1 MNNYM
6 LAKRLLF
13 FFCFTVAIVSFLNF
27 EFAFSSL
34 QHEGTILKLYDFR
47 GYEFNGGQPV
57 VFVGKL
63 TTEAGERIESAEI
76 LIKSDSLCPKDG
88 IIASGFTDKTG
99 RFWIYTI
106 TKIWDESDNMIK
118 VRAIFL
124 GNEKFS
130 PSISDNQIL
139 VVYPSHAEK
148 CEN

>member
-1 MNNYM
+1 M

-13 FFCFTVAIVSFLNF
+13 FFCFTVAVVSFLNF
-27 EFAFSSL
+27 ESAFSSF
-34 QHEGTILKLYDFR
+34 QSERTIIKLYDFR
-47 GYEFNGGQPV
+47 GHEFDGDQPV

-63 TTEAGERIESAEI
+63 TTEAGERIKSAEI
-76 LIKSDSLCPKDG
+76 LIKSDGPCPKDG
-88 IIASGFTDKTG
+88 IIASGFTDTYG

-118 VRAIFL
+118 VRAAFL

-130 PSISDNQIL
+130 SSISDNQIL

>member
-1 MNNYM
+1 M
-6 LAKRLLF
+6 RLLSI
-13 FFCFTVAIVSFLNF
+13 FCLTVVIMIFLNF
-27 EFAFSSL
+27 ELAFSSL
-34 QHEGTILKLYDFR
+34 QAERTILKIYDFR
-47 GYEFNGGQPV
+47 GHEFNGGQPV

-63 TTEAGERIESAEI
+63 TTEAGERIKSAEI
-76 LIKSDSLCPKDG
+76 LIKSDGPCPKDG
-88 IIASGFTDKTG
+88 IIASGFTDTNG

-118 VRAIFL
+118 VRAVFL

-130 PSISDNQIL
+130 PSISDSQIL

>member
-1 MNNYM
+1 M
-6 LAKRLLF
+6 
-13 FFCFTVAIVSFLNF
+13 
-27 EFAFSSL
+27 AFSSL
-34 QHEGTILKLYDFR
+34 QQARTILKLYDFR

-63 TTEAGERIESAEI
+63 TTEAGERIKSAEI
-76 LIKSDSLCPKDG
+76 LIKSDIPCPKDG
-88 IIASGFTDKTG
+88 IIASGFTDEAG

-118 VRAIFL
+118 VHAVFL

-130 PSISDNQIL
+130 SSISNSQIL